1 MNEIIEEKLKLL
13 PSAPGVY
20 KMYDCTGT
28 IIYVGKAIS
37 LKNRVRQY
45 FQSNKSH
52 TPKVTAMVSHI
63 ADFDILR
70 TANETEALSLECN
83 LIKRFKPKYNI
94 LLKDDKHFPYV
105 RIDMRQDFPRVEV
118 VRRLG
123 KDGARYL
130 GPFLSAISLRDGIS
144 VVRDHYPIRHCKKD
158 LKRAIARN
166 ERPCLMY
173 HIGKCCAPCSG
184 DVTREEYHKMLEEV
198 CCFLSGH
205 TEAVVAKLTQQMEE
219 AADSMEYEKAASF
232 RDRIHAIE
240 SFGEK
245 QVVIATSR
253 VSIDVF
259 ALGRLD
265 DAVLVFALFVRDGK
279 VIGTEKFR
287 MDAADEENDGD
298 ILSAFLKQY
307 YMDAVNIVPEIL
319 TYQDVTDSEDIGM
332 WLSSLAGRN
341 VYLHRPLRGEKV
353 KLAELAHRNCMDAL
367 DKDATLQKRAWERGE
382 GALAQLTAILELE
395 TLPMR
400 MECFDN
406 SHIQGRDTVSSMVV
420 FTDGQPDK
428 KAYRRFRVQS
438 DVNGDD
444 VLAMRETLTRRFQRT
459 LSGDPAFAEL
469 PDLLI
474 VDGGQ
479 TQLNVALEVLK
490 ELSLEHIPAIGL
502 AETREV
508 IYQPGRD
515 EPIMLPR
522 NSAPLHLLERIR
534 DEAHRF
540 AITYHRSLRQK
551 NALFSIL
558 DEIDGIGDRRKR
570 ALFDSFTTLDSIK
583 AATIEQLCSV
593 DGITRPAAESVY
605 RHFHAESSE
614 STKQTDKET
623 DSDN

>member
-20 KMYDCTGT
+20 KMYDSTGT
-28 IIYVGKAIS
+28 VIYVGKAIS

-52 TPKVTAMVSHI
+52 TSKVTAMVSHI

-83 LIKRFKPKYNI
+83 LIKQFKPKYNI

-118 VRRLG
+118 VRRIG

-130 GPFLSAISLRDGIS
+130 GPFLSAVSLRDGIS
-144 VVRDHYPIRHCKKD
+144 VVRENYPIRHCKKD
-158 LKRAIARN
+158 LKKAIARN

-184 DVTREEYHKMLEEV
+184 NVSREAYHGMLEEV
-198 CCFLSGH
+198 CSFLSGH
-205 TEAVVAKLTQQMEE
+205 TDTVVKKLAQQMDL
-219 AADSMEYEKAASF
+219 ASDAMEFEKAALL
-232 RDRIHAIE
+232 RDRIRAIE
-240 SFGEK
+240 GFGEK
-245 QVVIATSR
+245 QAVIATSR
-253 VSIDVF
+253 ISIDVF
-259 ALGRLD
+259 ALGRLE

-287 MDAADEENDGD
+287 MDAVGEEDDGD
-298 ILSAFLKQY
+298 ILAAFLKQY

-319 TYQDVTDSEDIGM
+319 TYQDITDNEDIGK
-332 WLSSLAGRN
+332 WLSALAGRN
-341 VYLHRPLRGEKV
+341 IYLHRPLRGEKV
-353 KLAELAHRNCMDAL
+353 KLVQLAYRNCVDAL
-367 DKDATLQKRAWERGE
+367 DKDTTLQKRAWERGE
-382 GALAQLTAILELE
+382 GALAQLAGILELE

-444 VLAMRETLTRRFQRT
+444 VLAMRETLTRRFQRA
-459 LSGDPAFAEL
+459 LDGDPAFSEL

-479 TQLNVALEVLK
+479 TQLNAALEVLK
-490 ELSLEHIPAIGL
+490 ELSIEHIPTIGL

-508 IYQPGRD
+508 IYQPGRA
-515 EPIMLPR
+515 EPILLPR
-522 NSAPLHLLERIR
+522 NSAPLHLLERTR

-570 ALFDSFTTLDSIK
+570 ALFDNFTTLDAIR
-583 AATIEQLCSV
+583 AATIEQLCAV
-593 DGITRPAAESVY
+593 EGITRPAAEAVY
-605 RHFHAESSE
+605 RHFHTEPPVDGGEKNSQES
-614 STKQTDKET
+614 
-623 DSDN
+623 